1 MQAYATAPAVPLDE
15 AEIKQLYPQLF
26 SELAAMNDASDA
38 QFCIRYPQFVAEL
51 ERDFATE
58 EQWMGSLEARMLQE
72 HRAEHAQLL
81 RLLHHA
87 QSRVLEGDCQLGRK
101 ILPLLSPW
109 FATHISAMDTVWA
122 HTVAANAPLEKV
134 QAIG

>member
-1 MQAYATAPAVPLDE
+1 MQAYATPRTATLDE
-15 AEIKQLYPQLF
+15 AGVKQLYPQLF
-26 SELAAMNDASDA
+26 TELEAMADASDA

-51 ERDFATE
+51 EHDFATE
-58 EQWMGSLEARMLQE
+58 EQWMGALETRALQE

-87 QSRVLEGDCQLGRK
+87 QSRVLAGDCQLGRK

-109 FATHISAMDTVWA
+109 FAEHISAMDTVWA
-122 HTVAANAPLEKV
+122 HAACRPRHAR
-134 QAIG
+134 

>member
-1 MQAYATAPAVPLDE
+1 MQAYGISPAATLDE
-15 AEIKQLYPQLF
+15 AGIKQLYPQLF
-26 SELAAMNDASDA
+26 SELDAMTDASDA
-38 QFCIRYPQFVAEL
+38 QFCIRYPKFVAEL

-58 EQWMGSLEARMLQE
+58 EQWMGGLETAMLQE

-87 QSRVLEGDCQLGRK
+87 QSRVLVGDCQLGRK

-122 HTVAANAPLEKV
+122 RTAATNSSFEKVAAMR
-134 QAIG
+134 

>member
-1 MQAYATAPAVPLDE
+1 MQTYDATPAVSLDE
-15 AEIKQLYPQLF
+15 AGIKQLYPQLF
-26 SELAAMNDASDA
+26 SELDAMTDASDV

-58 EQWMGSLEARMLQE
+58 EQWMGQLETGLVQE
-72 HRAEHAQLL
+72 HLAEHAQLL

-87 QSRVLEGDCQLGRK
+87 QSRVMAGDCMLGRK
-101 ILPLLSPW
+101 ILPLLSSW

-122 HTVAANAPLEKV
+122 RAASRQHTL
-134 QAIG
+134 